1 MLSGKFLQI
10 DVCPYYH
17 VQTLKCG
24 VSSPRPLTFPRSQQL
39 IILYSHFHTQ
49 CFFLT
54 ARARDQLCQDATI
67 ISHDQEYEFIN
78 AATNLAESCNPAGL
92 SRLGRLHRRIW
103 TLHFKIVRR
112 PFCPGTFNCHKSG
125 CLQHP
130 LAFFINLRWPAI
142 VRLPFVNF

>member
-1 MLSGKFLQI
+1 VLPIGTANQWNAEREFLADRRVCLLSRANFKKWSFFS
-10 DVCPYYH
+10 
-17 VQTLKCG
+17 T
-24 VSSPRPLTFPRSQQL
+24 SSNLSQKSTTHYSLFP
-39 IILYSHFHTQ
+39 FHTQ

-130 LAFFINLRWPAI
+130 LAFFINLR
-142 VRLPFVNF
+142 